1 MMSTP
6 ENSLNLEKE
15 ALFWSTSG
23 KDVLC
28 LLCPHKCIIKKDGTG
43 LCKVRKHVPGKGL
56 FSLSYGL
63 FSSISVDPVEKKPLY
78 HWHPGSKI
86 LSLGSVGCNMACPF
100 CQNWPIATWDRDLK
114 LFSQN
119 IDQIIELAKTHGLE
133 SIAFTYNEPLV
144 GFEFLMD
151 AATKIKDANLNV
163 VIVSNGLINKQPLSL
178 LSPYLDAA
186 NIDLKAFTEE
196 CYKKLGGNL
205 ETVKESILLL
215 VEEGIHLEI
224 THLIVP
230 GINDDIESFQSMVR
244 WIGSISGDMVL
255 HLTRYFPDYLWN
267 EAPTSLDLMEEFE
280 GIARSQL
287 NFVYLG
293 NIPGESVTYCKRC
306 GREIIVRNGYLV
318 SLCRTD
324 SKGKCPYCGSD
335 NYIEI

>member
-1 MMSTP
+1 MMSTS
-6 ENSLNLEKE
+6 ENGLNLKKE

-23 KDVLC
+23 KDVQC
-28 LLCPHKCIIKKDGTG
+28 LLCPHKCIIEEDGTG

-86 LSLGSVGCNMACPF
+86 LSLGSVGCNMTCPF

-186 NIDLKAFTEE
+186 NIDLKVFTEE

-230 GINDDIESFQSMVR
+230 GINDDLESFQSMVR
-244 WIGSISGDMVL
+244 WIRSISGDMIL
-255 HLTRYFPDYLWN
+255 HLTRYFPNYLWN
-267 EAPTSLDLMEEFE
+267 ETPTSLNLMEEFE